1 VKSQGQGLCL
11 DAVLGRRVCFYV
23 VLPYN
28 SDDLFIFHK
37 KIHPFTWQ
45 LNALLF
51 ATLHFRLEERS
62 HFLNG
67 LKNPGSLVYLRG
79 VIMSKIRT
87 ILSMLCLSLLLF
99 PALAMAVPVVAEPSN
114 DDSEGWWVE
123 TTVDRDGNGIGDMIE
138 FHKDN
143 PLFLDEDGT
152 LPLIV
157 DFDHTP
163 DAQDVAL
170 LEREIEFQHQW
181 TLEGI
186 DALAGRVPVDQ
197 ILEATTLP
205 GVVMLELDGILTT
218 ANGDAAVLHGVDTV
232 WADTGYDGAG
242 SAVAIIDTGIDGAHA
257 SLDDLD
263 DDNSTDDPKVIAFY
277 DPVNNPSL
285 TNGTEVFPYD
295 DQGHGSHCAGTTAG
309 TGAPN
314 YEHIGM
320 APQAFLVGVKVLD
333 AGGSGSFATVMA
345 GMEWTVENRYKFN
358 IRGASM
364 SLGGPGLAEWASS
377 EDDSVNR
384 YANEMMS
391 AGIAIFIAA
400 GNNGVSAQIGTPGSA
415 EDAITVGALDKNSAI
430 AIYSSQGPTEEL
442 RVKPNIAYV
451 GSNVM
456 SVAFNSGDQYTAMS
470 GTSMATPGA
479 AGVAALMYQANP
491 DLSPFDIKNIMQET
505 STYRLCI
512 YMAANEPCAEDFLP
526 KNRQNNVYGHGEVRA
541 LEAVYEAAERDYD
554 FDTTLEVT
562 VTTGVG
568 MDSRFHMSPD
578 GSLSYTAQ
586 GDVDTIQWRSNHL
599 RDDWSNIH
607 SFSPGDT
614 SGTLAAI
621 DIIHQLEHLPG
632 IDVEGNH
639 TISLRAIKANGS
651 GGASSSPLIS
661 ANIMLMDTDNAFVTT
676 GELSSGLSTTTL
688 AVALLGFVVVF
699 FVVLLL
705 TGVISD
711 KEEGSLAG
719 VDFKTLRTEGEAIE
733 AEIDSDVLVAD
744 SDSA

>member
-1 VKSQGQGLCL
+1 MFASRKAITLLCL
-11 DAVLGRRVCFYV
+11 GIM
-23 VLPYN
+23 VLP
-28 SDDLFIFHK
+28 
-37 KIHPFTWQ
+37 T
-45 LNALLF
+45 
-51 ATLHFRLEERS
+51 
-62 HFLNG
+62 
-67 LKNPGSLVYLRG
+67 
-79 VIMSKIRT
+79 
-87 ILSMLCLSLLLF
+87 
-99 PALAMAVPVVAEPSN
+99 LAMAAPVSITP
-114 DDSEGWWVE
+114 DSSEEVGWWVD
-123 TTVDRDGNGIGDMIE
+123 TTVDRNGNGIGDMIE
-138 FHKDN
+138 VHKDS
-143 PLFLDEDGT
+143 PLFLDEDNT

-163 DAQDVAL
+163 GAAEVAL

-186 DALAGRVPVDQ
+186 DALAGRVPVDR
-197 ILEATTLP
+197 ILDATTLP
-205 GVVMLELDGILTT
+205 GVIMLELDGILSI

-242 SAVAIIDTGIDGAHA
+242 SSVAIIDTGIDGAHA

-345 GMEWTVENRYKFN
+345 GMEWTVENRYKYN

-377 EDDSVNR
+377 DDDSVKR

-391 AGIAIFIAA
+391 AGIAFFIAA

-430 AIYSSQGPTEEL
+430 AIYSSQGPTEEG
-442 RVKPNIAYV
+442 RVKPNVAYV

-456 SVAFNSGDQYTAMS
+456 SVAFNTGDQYTDMS
-470 GTSMATPGA
+470 GTSMAAPGA

-505 STYRLCI
+505 ATYRLCV
-512 YMAANEPCAEDFLP
+512 YMAANEPCLEDAIP
-526 KNRQNNVYGHGEVRA
+526 KNRQTNVYGHGEVRA
-541 LEAVYEAAERDYD
+541 LDAVYEAAERDYE
-554 FDTTLEVT
+554 FDTSLDITLSTEV
-562 VTTGVG
+562 GK
-568 MDSRFHMSPD
+568 DSRIHMFPD
-578 GSLSYTAQ
+578 GFISYSAL
-586 GDVDTIQWRSNHL
+586 GNVDTVQWRSNHL

-607 SFSPGDT
+607 SFSPGDA
-614 SGTLAAI
+614 SGTLMAI

-639 TISLRAIKANGS
+639 TISFRGIKANDT
-651 GGASSSPLIS
+651 GGHSSSPLIS
-661 ANIMLMDTDNAFVTT
+661 SNIMLMDVDSAFETNAESSEMSGTT
-676 GELSSGLSTTTL
+676 LVVGLS
-688 AVALLGFVVVF
+688 VFVIVYVL
-699 FVVLLL
+699 VLL
-705 TGVISD
+705 VVNVMSN
-711 KEEGSLAG
+711 KEEGTLAG
-719 VDFKTLRTEGEAIE
+719 IDFNTLSEEK
-733 AEIDSDVLVAD
+733 
-744 SDSA
+744 

>member
-1 VKSQGQGLCL
+1 MFASRKAITLLCL
-11 DAVLGRRVCFYV
+11 GIM
-23 VLPYN
+23 VLP
-28 SDDLFIFHK
+28 
-37 KIHPFTWQ
+37 T
-45 LNALLF
+45 
-51 ATLHFRLEERS
+51 
-62 HFLNG
+62 
-67 LKNPGSLVYLRG
+67 
-79 VIMSKIRT
+79 
-87 ILSMLCLSLLLF
+87 
-99 PALAMAVPVVAEPSN
+99 LAMATPVSITP
-114 DDSEGWWVE
+114 DSSEEVGWWVD
-123 TTVDRDGNGIGDMIE
+123 TTVDRNGNGIGDMIE
-138 FHKDN
+138 VHKDS
-143 PLFLDEDGT
+143 PLFLDEDNT

-163 DAQDVAL
+163 GAAEVAL

-186 DALAGRVPVDQ
+186 DALAGRVPVDR
-197 ILEATTLP
+197 ILDATTLP
-205 GVVMLELDGILTT
+205 GVIMLELDGILSI

-242 SAVAIIDTGIDGAHA
+242 SSVAIIDTGIDGAHA

-345 GMEWTVENRYKFN
+345 GMEWTVENRYKYN

-377 EDDSVNR
+377 DDDSVNR

-430 AIYSSQGPTEEL
+430 AIYSSQGPTEEG
-442 RVKPNIAYV
+442 RVKPNVAYV

-456 SVAFNSGDQYTAMS
+456 SVAFNTGDQYTDMS

-505 STYRLCI
+505 ATYRLCV
-512 YMAANEPCAEDFLP
+512 YMAANEPCLEDAIP

-541 LEAVYEAAERDYD
+541 LDAVYEAAERDYE
-554 FDTTLEVT
+554 FDTSLDITLSTEV
-562 VTTGVG
+562 GK
-568 MDSRFHMSPD
+568 DSRIHMFPD
-578 GSLSYTAQ
+578 GFISYSAL
-586 GDVDTIQWRSNHL
+586 GNVDTVQWRSNHL

-607 SFSPGDT
+607 SFSQGDT
-614 SGTLAAI
+614 SGTLMAI

-639 TISLRAIKANGS
+639 TISFRGIKANDT
-651 GGASSSPLIS
+651 GGHSSSPLIS
-661 ANIMLMDTDNAFVTT
+661 SNIMLMDVDSAFETNAESSEMSGTT
-676 GELSSGLSTTTL
+676 LVVGLS
-688 AVALLGFVVVF
+688 VFVIL
-699 FVVLLL
+699 FVLVLL
-705 TGVISD
+705 VVNIISN
-711 KEEGSLAG
+711 KEEGTLAG
-719 VDFKTLRTEGEAIE
+719 IDFNTLSEEK
-733 AEIDSDVLVAD
+733 
-744 SDSA
+744 

>member
-1 VKSQGQGLCL
+1 M
-11 DAVLGRRVCFYV
+11 
-23 VLPYN
+23 
-28 SDDLFIFHK
+28 
-37 KIHPFTWQ
+37 
-45 LNALLF
+45 F
-51 ATLHFRLEERS
+51 ASRKAITL
-62 HFLNG
+62 
-67 LKNPGSLVYLRG
+67 
-79 VIMSKIRT
+79 
-87 ILSMLCLSLLLF
+87 LCLSIMVL
-99 PALAMAVPVVAEPSN
+99 PTLAMAVPVSVEQKIVEQQ
-114 DDSEGWWVE
+114 DWWME
-123 TTVDRDGNGIGDMIE
+123 TTLDRNGNGIGDMIE
-138 FHKDN
+138 VHKDS
-143 PLFLDEDGT
+143 PLFLDEDNT
-152 LPLIV
+152 LPLII

-163 DAQDVAL
+163 GADEIAL
-170 LEREIEFQHQW
+170 LEREIDFQHQW

-186 DALAGRVPVDQ
+186 DALAGRVPVEYIRDAA
-197 ILEATTLP
+197 LLP
-205 GVVMLELDGILTT
+205 GVVMLELDGLLSVN
-218 ANGDAAVLHGVDTV
+218 NGDAAVLHGVDTV

-263 DDNSTDDPKVIAFY
+263 DDNSTNDPKIIAFY

-345 GMEWTVENRYKFN
+345 GMEWTVENRFKFN

-377 EDDSVNR
+377 DDDSVNR
-384 YANEMMS
+384 YANEMMA

-400 GNNGVSAQIGTPGSA
+400 GNNAVSAQIGTPGSA

-479 AGVAALMYQANP
+479 AGVAALMFQANP

-505 STYRLCI
+505 ATYRLCI
-512 YMAANEPCAEDFLP
+512 YMAANEPCFEDAIP

-541 LEAVYEAAERDYD
+541 LDAVYEAAERDYV
-554 FDTTLEVT
+554 FDTSLDVTL
-562 VTTGVG
+562 TTENGN
-568 MDSRFHMSPD
+568 DNRIHMSPED
-578 GSLSYTAQ
+578 SLSYSAL

-607 SFSPGDT
+607 SFDDGDT
-614 SGTLAAI
+614 SGTLSAI

-632 IDVEGNH
+632 IDIEGNH
-639 TISLRAIKANGS
+639 TVSLRGIKANDT
-651 GGASSSPLIS
+651 GGHTSSPLIT
-661 ANIMLMDTDNAFVTT
+661 ANIMLMDTDSAFETKAEAS
-676 GELSSGLSTTTL
+676 GMSSTSMFMGIGAFIVLFIL
-688 AVALLGFVVVF
+688 
-699 FVVLLL
+699 VLL
-705 TGVISD
+705 VVNFISN
-711 KEEGSLAG
+711 KEEGTLAG
-719 VDFKTLRTEGEAIE
+719 INFNTLRDDDTTAGNSDAI
-733 AEIDSDVLVAD
+733 LVEVD
-744 SDSA
+744 KTKS

>member
-1 VKSQGQGLCL
+1 M
-11 DAVLGRRVCFYV
+11 
-23 VLPYN
+23 VLP
-28 SDDLFIFHK
+28 
-37 KIHPFTWQ
+37 T
-45 LNALLF
+45 
-51 ATLHFRLEERS
+51 
-62 HFLNG
+62 
-67 LKNPGSLVYLRG
+67 
-79 VIMSKIRT
+79 
-87 ILSMLCLSLLLF
+87 
-99 PALAMAVPVVAEPSN
+99 LAMSVPVSVEQEIVEQQ
-114 DDSEGWWVE
+114 DWWME
-123 TTVDRDGNGIGDMIE
+123 TTLDRNGNGIGDMIE
-138 FHKDN
+138 VHKDS
-143 PLFLDEDGT
+143 PLFLDEDNT
-152 LPLIV
+152 LPLII

-163 DAQDVAL
+163 GADEIAL
-170 LEREIEFQHQW
+170 LEREIDFQHQW

-186 DALAGRVPVDQ
+186 DALAGRVPVEYIRDAA
-197 ILEATTLP
+197 LLP
-205 GVVMLELDGILTT
+205 GVVMLELDGLLSVN
-218 ANGDAAVLHGVDTV
+218 NGDAAVLHGVDTV

-358 IRGASM
+358 IRAASM

-377 EDDSVNR
+377 DDDSVNR
-384 YANEMMS
+384 YANEMMT

-400 GNNGVSAQIGTPGSA
+400 GNNGVTAQIGTPGSA

-430 AIYSSQGPTEEL
+430 AIYSSQGPTEEG

-451 GSNVM
+451 GSSVM
-456 SVAFNSGDQYTAMS
+456 SVAFNTGDQYTDMS

-479 AGVAALMYQANP
+479 AGVAALMFQANP

-505 STYRLCI
+505 ATYRLCV
-512 YMAANEPCAEDFLP
+512 YMAANEPCLEDAIP

-541 LEAVYEAAERDYD
+541 LDAVYEAAERDYA
-554 FDTTLEVT
+554 FDTTLDVT
-562 VTTGVG
+562 LTTENGQ
-568 MDSRFHMSPD
+568 DNRIHMMPE
-578 GSLSYTAQ
+578 GSLSYSAL

-607 SFSPGDT
+607 SFGQGDT
-614 SGTLAAI
+614 TGTLMAI

-632 IDVEGNH
+632 IDIEGNH
-639 TISLRAIKANGS
+639 TVSLRGIKANDT
-651 GGASSSPLIS
+651 GGHTSSPLIT
-661 ANIMLMDTDNAFVTT
+661 ANIMLMDTDSAFETKAEVS
-676 GELSSGLSTTTL
+676 GMSSTSMFMGIG
-688 AVALLGFVVVF
+688 A
-699 FVVLLL
+699 FVVLFILVL
-705 TGVISD
+705 FVVNFISN
-711 KEEGSLAG
+711 KEEGTLAG
-719 VDFKTLRTEGEAIE
+719 IDFNTLRDDDTTAGSSDAI
-733 AEIDSDVLVAD
+733 LVEVKETK
-744 SDSA
+744 S

>member
-1 VKSQGQGLCL
+1 M
-11 DAVLGRRVCFYV
+11 
-23 VLPYN
+23 VLP
-28 SDDLFIFHK
+28 
-37 KIHPFTWQ
+37 T
-45 LNALLF
+45 
-51 ATLHFRLEERS
+51 
-62 HFLNG
+62 
-67 LKNPGSLVYLRG
+67 
-79 VIMSKIRT
+79 
-87 ILSMLCLSLLLF
+87 
-99 PALAMAVPVVAEPSN
+99 LAMAVPVSHSPQQSDEV
-114 DDSEGWWVE
+114 GWWVD
-123 TTVDRDGNGIGDMIE
+123 TTVDRNGNGIGDMIE
-138 FHKDN
+138 VHIDN
-143 PLFLDEDGT
+143 PLFLDDDNT

-163 DAQDVAL
+163 GVEEIAL
-170 LEREIEFQHQW
+170 LEREVEFQHQW

-186 DALAGRVPVDQ
+186 DALAGRVPVNR
-197 ILEATTLP
+197 ILDTSTLP

-218 ANGDAAVLHGVDTV
+218 ANGDAAVVHGVDTV

-242 SAVAIIDTGIDGAHA
+242 SSVAIIDTGIDGAHA

-377 EDDSVNR
+377 DDDSVNR

-415 EDAITVGALDKNSAI
+415 EDAITVGALDKNTAI
-430 AIYSSQGPTEEL
+430 AIYSSQGPTEEG

-456 SVAFNSGDQYTAMS
+456 SVAFNTGDQYTDMS

-505 STYRLCI
+505 ATYRLCV
-512 YMAANEPCAEDFLP
+512 YMAANEPCLEDAIP

-554 FDTTLEVT
+554 FDKSLDVSLTTDI
-562 VTTGVG
+562 GA
-568 MDSRFHMSPD
+568 DNRIHMFPD
-578 GSLSYTAQ
+578 DYVSYSAL
-586 GDVDTIQWRSNHL
+586 GDVDTVQWRSNHL

-607 SFSPGDT
+607 SFGHGDV
-614 SGTLAAI
+614 SGTLTAI

-639 TISLRAIKANGS
+639 TISFRGIKANDS
-651 GGASSSPLIS
+651 GGHTSSPLIS
-661 ANIMLMDTDNAFVTT
+661 ANIMLMDTASAFETST
-676 GELSSGLSTTTL
+676 DESSGISNTSMLIG
-688 AVALLGFVVVF
+688 LGA
-699 FVVLLL
+699 FVVLFIIVLL
-705 TGVISD
+705 LINFITN
-711 KEEGSLAG
+711 KEEGTLAG
-719 VDFKTLRTEGEAIE
+719 IDFKSLGEDDRDAILGSQE
-733 AEIDSDVLVAD
+733 QVHTAEKS
-744 SDSA
+744 

>member
-1 VKSQGQGLCL
+1 M
-11 DAVLGRRVCFYV
+11 
-23 VLPYN
+23 
-28 SDDLFIFHK
+28 
-37 KIHPFTWQ
+37 
-45 LNALLF
+45 F
-51 ATLHFRLEERS
+51 ASRKAITL
-62 HFLNG
+62 
-67 LKNPGSLVYLRG
+67 
-79 VIMSKIRT
+79 
-87 ILSMLCLSLLLF
+87 LCLSIMVL
-99 PALAMAVPVVAEPSN
+99 PTLAMAVPVSVEQKIVEQQ
-114 DDSEGWWVE
+114 DWWME
-123 TTVDRDGNGIGDMIE
+123 TTLDRNGNGIGDMIE
-138 FHKDN
+138 VHKDS
-143 PLFLDEDGT
+143 PLFLDEDNT
-152 LPLIV
+152 LPLII

-163 DAQDVAL
+163 GADEIAL
-170 LEREIEFQHQW
+170 LEREIDFQHQW

-186 DALAGRVPVDQ
+186 DALAGRVPVEYIRDAA
-197 ILEATTLP
+197 LLP
-205 GVVMLELDGILTT
+205 GVVMLELDGLLSVN
-218 ANGDAAVLHGVDTV
+218 NGDAAVLHGVDTV

-263 DDNSTDDPKVIAFY
+263 DDNSTNDPKIIAFY

-345 GMEWTVENRYKFN
+345 GMEWTVENRFKFN

-377 EDDSVNR
+377 DDDSVNR
-384 YANEMMS
+384 YANEMMA

-400 GNNGVSAQIGTPGSA
+400 GNNAVSAQIGTPGSA

-479 AGVAALMYQANP
+479 AGVAALMFQANP

-505 STYRLCI
+505 ATYRLCI
-512 YMAANEPCAEDFLP
+512 YMAANEPCFEDAIP

-541 LEAVYEAAERDYD
+541 LDAVYEAAERDYV
-554 FDTTLEVT
+554 FDTSLDVTL
-562 VTTGVG
+562 TTENGN
-568 MDSRFHMSPD
+568 DNRIHMSPED
-578 GSLSYTAQ
+578 SLSYSAL

-607 SFSPGDT
+607 SFDDGDT
-614 SGTLAAI
+614 SGTLSAI

-632 IDVEGNH
+632 IDIEGNH
-639 TISLRAIKANGS
+639 TVSLRGIKANDT
-651 GGASSSPLIS
+651 GGHTSSPLIT
-661 ANIMLMDTDNAFVTT
+661 ANIMLMDTDSAFETST
-676 GELSSGLSTTTL
+676 ESNGMSGTSVFMGIGAFIVLFIL
-688 AVALLGFVVVF
+688 VLFVINI
-699 FVVLLL
+699 
-705 TGVISD
+705 ISN
-711 KEEGSLAG
+711 KEEGTLAG
-719 VDFKTLRTEGEAIE
+719 INFNTLHNDNLNE
-733 AEIDSDVLVAD
+733 VLTQQ
-744 SDSA
+744 SSGQDSAGKNT

>member
-1 VKSQGQGLCL
+1 M
-11 DAVLGRRVCFYV
+11 
-23 VLPYN
+23 
-28 SDDLFIFHK
+28 
-37 KIHPFTWQ
+37 
-45 LNALLF
+45 F
-51 ATLHFRLEERS
+51 ASRKAITL
-62 HFLNG
+62 
-67 LKNPGSLVYLRG
+67 
-79 VIMSKIRT
+79 
-87 ILSMLCLSLLLF
+87 LCLSIMVL
-99 PALAMAVPVVAEPSN
+99 PTLAMAVPVSVEQKIVEQQ
-114 DDSEGWWVE
+114 DWWME
-123 TTVDRDGNGIGDMIE
+123 TTLDRNGNGIGDMIE
-138 FHKDN
+138 VHKDS
-143 PLFLDEDGT
+143 PLFLDEDNT
-152 LPLIV
+152 LPLII

-163 DAQDVAL
+163 GADEIAL
-170 LEREIEFQHQW
+170 LEREIDFQHQW

-186 DALAGRVPVDQ
+186 DALAGRVPVEYIRDAA
-197 ILEATTLP
+197 LLP
-205 GVVMLELDGILTT
+205 GVVMLELDGLLSVN
-218 ANGDAAVLHGVDTV
+218 NGDAAVLHGVDTV

-263 DDNSTDDPKVIAFY
+263 DDNSTNDPKIIAFY

-358 IRGASM
+358 IRAASM

-377 EDDSVNR
+377 DDDSVNR
-384 YANEMMS
+384 YANEMMT

-400 GNNGVSAQIGTPGSA
+400 GNNAVSAQIGTPGSA

-430 AIYSSQGPTEEL
+430 AIYSSQGPTEEG
-442 RVKPNIAYV
+442 RVKPNLAYV

-479 AGVAALMYQANP
+479 AGVAALMFQANP

-505 STYRLCI
+505 ATYRLCI
-512 YMAANEPCAEDFLP
+512 YMAANEPCFEDAIP

-541 LEAVYEAAERDYD
+541 LDAVYEAAERDYV
-554 FDTTLEVT
+554 FDTSLDVTL
-562 VTTGVG
+562 TTENGN
-568 MDSRFHMSPD
+568 DNRIHMSPED
-578 GSLSYTAQ
+578 SLSYSAL

-607 SFSPGDT
+607 SFDDGDT
-614 SGTLAAI
+614 SGTLSAI

-632 IDVEGNH
+632 IDIEGNH
-639 TISLRAIKANGS
+639 TVSLRGIKANDT
-651 GGASSSPLIS
+651 GGHTSSPLIT
-661 ANIMLMDTDNAFVTT
+661 ANIMLMDTDSAFETKAEAS
-676 GELSSGLSTTTL
+676 GMSSTSMFMGIGAFIVLFIL
-688 AVALLGFVVVF
+688 
-699 FVVLLL
+699 VLL
-705 TGVISD
+705 VVNFISN
-711 KEEGSLAG
+711 KEEGTLAG
-719 VDFKTLRTEGEAIE
+719 INFNTLRDDDTTAGNSDAI
-733 AEIDSDVLVAD
+733 LVEVD
-744 SDSA
+744 KTKS

>member
-1 VKSQGQGLCL
+1 M
-11 DAVLGRRVCFYV
+11 
-23 VLPYN
+23 VLP
-28 SDDLFIFHK
+28 
-37 KIHPFTWQ
+37 T
-45 LNALLF
+45 
-51 ATLHFRLEERS
+51 
-62 HFLNG
+62 
-67 LKNPGSLVYLRG
+67 
-79 VIMSKIRT
+79 
-87 ILSMLCLSLLLF
+87 
-99 PALAMAVPVVAEPSN
+99 LAMSVPVSVEQEIVEQQ
-114 DDSEGWWVE
+114 DWWME
-123 TTVDRDGNGIGDMIE
+123 TTLDRNGNGIGDMIE
-138 FHKDN
+138 VHKDS
-143 PLFLDEDGT
+143 PLFLDEDNT
-152 LPLIV
+152 LPLII

-163 DAQDVAL
+163 GADEIAL
-170 LEREIEFQHQW
+170 LEREIDFQHQW

-186 DALAGRVPVDQ
+186 DALAGRVPVEYIRD
-197 ILEATTLP
+197 AAHLP
-205 GVVMLELDGILTT
+205 GVVMLELDGLLSVN
-218 ANGDAAVLHGVDTV
+218 NGDAAVLHGVDTV

-358 IRGASM
+358 IRAASM

-377 EDDSVNR
+377 DDDSVNR
-384 YANEMMS
+384 YANEMMT

-400 GNNGVSAQIGTPGSA
+400 GNNGVTAQIGTPGSA

-430 AIYSSQGPTEEL
+430 AIYSSQGPTEEG

-451 GSNVM
+451 GSSVM
-456 SVAFNSGDQYTAMS
+456 SVAFNTGDQYTDMS

-479 AGVAALMYQANP
+479 AGVAALMFQANP

-505 STYRLCI
+505 ATYRLCV
-512 YMAANEPCAEDFLP
+512 YMAANEPCLEDAIP

-541 LEAVYEAAERDYD
+541 LDAVYEAAERDYV
-554 FDTTLEVT
+554 FDTSLDVTL
-562 VTTGVG
+562 TTENGN
-568 MDSRFHMSPD
+568 DNRIHMMPE
-578 GSLSYTAQ
+578 GSLSYSAL

-607 SFSPGDT
+607 SFNQGDT
-614 SGTLAAI
+614 TGTLLAI

-632 IDVEGNH
+632 IDIEGNH
-639 TISLRAIKANGS
+639 TVSLRGIKANDT
-651 GGASSSPLIS
+651 GGHTSSPLIT
-661 ANIMLMDTDNAFVTT
+661 ANIMLMDTDSAFETKAEVS
-676 GELSSGLSTTTL
+676 GMSSASMFMGIG
-688 AVALLGFVVVF
+688 A
-699 FVVLLL
+699 FVVLFILVL
-705 TGVISD
+705 FVVNFISN
-711 KEEGSLAG
+711 KEEGTLAG
-719 VDFKTLRTEGEAIE
+719 IDFNTLRDDDTTASSSDAI
-733 AEIDSDVLVAD
+733 LVEVKETK
-744 SDSA
+744 S